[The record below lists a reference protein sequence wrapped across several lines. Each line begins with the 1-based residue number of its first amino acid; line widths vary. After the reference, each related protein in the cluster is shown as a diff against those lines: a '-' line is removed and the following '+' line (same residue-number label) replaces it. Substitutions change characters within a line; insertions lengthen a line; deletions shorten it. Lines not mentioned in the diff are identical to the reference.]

1 VRATKLTAVSRAAG
15 YLTQVIEG
23 GPNPGRL
30 ADEVAL
36 VTGSTAGLGRVIA
49 ARLAAEGAAV
59 VVTGRDAE
67 RGEAV
72 AEEVGGTFIA
82 ADLGD
87 EAGAADLVDAA
98 AGRSGRLTVLVNNAV
113 AAVTS
118 APVDAVVTEDWDAAF
133 RLNVTAPMWLCRAA
147 IPHFRAAGHGSV
159 VNVSSRA
166 AERASPGLAAYVASK
181 GALNALTRSLAVD
194 YAADGIRANTVA
206 PGYVLHERRDA
217 GLDDAGRARLEAMH
231 LTRLATPED
240 VAAAVAFLAGP
251 DAETITGVLL
261 PVDGGSSTA
270 ARATSF
276 G

>member
-1 VRATKLTAVSRAAG
+1 M
-15 YLTQVIEG
+15 IEG

-30 ADEVAL
+30 VGEVAL

-49 ARLAAEGAAV
+49 ARLAAEGADV
-59 VVTGRDAE
+59 VVTGRNAE

-72 AEEVGGTFIA
+72 ADEMGGTFLA
-82 ADLGD
+82 ADLTD
-87 EAGAADLVDAA
+87 EAAAKALVDATA
-98 AGRSGRLTVLVNNAV
+98 QRYGRLTILVNNAV

-118 APVDAVVTEDWDAAF
+118 APVDAVATEDWEAAL
-133 RLNVTAPMWLCRAA
+133 RVDVTAPMWLCRAA
-147 IPHFRAAGHGSV
+147 IPHFRAAGRGAI

-166 AERASPGLAAYVASK
+166 AERASPGLAAYVAAK

-206 PGYVLHERRDA
+206 PGYVLNDRRDA
-217 GLDDAGRARLEAMH
+217 DLDDAGRARLEAMH
-231 LTRLATPED
+231 LTRLTTPED

-251 DAETITGVLL
+251 DAATITGVLL

-270 ARATSF
+270 ARATSL

>member
-1 VRATKLTAVSRAAG
+1 
-15 YLTQVIEG
+15 VIEG

-30 ADEVAL
+30 VGEVAL

-49 ARLAAEGAAV
+49 ARLAAEGADV
-59 VVTGRDAE
+59 VVTGRNAE

-72 AEEVGGTFIA
+72 ADEVGGTFLA
-82 ADLGD
+82 ADLTD
-87 EAGAADLVDAA
+87 EAAAKALVDATA
-98 AGRSGRLTVLVNNAV
+98 QRYGRLTILVNNAV

-118 APVDAVVTEDWDAAF
+118 APVDAVATEDWEAAL
-133 RLNVTAPMWLCRAA
+133 RVDVTAPMWLCRAA
-147 IPHFRAAGHGSV
+147 IPHFRAAGRGAI

-166 AERASPGLAAYVASK
+166 AERASPGLAAYVAAK

-206 PGYVLHERRDA
+206 PGYVLNDRRDA
-217 GLDDAGRARLEAMH
+217 DLDDAGRARLEAMH
-231 LTRLATPED
+231 LTRLTTPED

-251 DAETITGVLL
+251 DAATITGVLL

-270 ARATSF
+270 ARATSL

>member
-1 VRATKLTAVSRAAG
+1 MRARKLTAVSRAAG

-36 VTGSTAGLGRVIA
+36 VTGSTSGLGRVIA
-49 ARLAAEGAAV
+49 TRLAAEGAAV

-72 AEEVGGTFIA
+72 AYEVEGTFVA
-82 ADLGD
+82 ADLTD
-87 EAGAADLVDAA
+87 EAAAADLVDTAA
-98 AGRSGRLTVLVNNAV
+98 RRFGRLTVLVNNAV

-118 APVDAVVTEDWDAAF
+118 AAVDDVTTEDWDAAF
-133 RLNVTAPMWLCRAA
+133 RVNVTAPMWLCRAA
-147 IPHFRAAGHGSV
+147 IPHFRAAGRGSI

-181 GALNALTRSLAVD
+181 GARNALTRSLAVD
-194 YAADGIRANTVA
+194 HAADRIRANTVA
-206 PGYVLHERRDA
+206 PGYVLHDERDA
-217 GLDDAGRARLEAMH
+217 DLDDAGRARLEAMH
-231 LTRLATPED
+231 LTRLTTAED

-270 ARATSF
+270 ARATSL

>member
-1 VRATKLTAVSRAAG
+1 
-15 YLTQVIEG
+15 
-23 GPNPGRL
+23 
-30 ADEVAL
+30 VAL
-36 VTGSTAGLGRVIA
+36 VTGSTAGLGKVIA
-49 ARLAAEGAAV
+49 HRLAAEGASV
-59 VVTGRDAE
+59 VVTGRDVD

-72 AEEVGGTFIA
+72 AESVGGTFLA
-82 ADLGD
+82 ADLND
-87 EAGAADLVDAA
+87 EAACGALVDQAAEA
-98 AGRSGRLTVLVNNAV
+98 AGGLTVLVNNAV
-113 AAVTS
+113 ASVATAAVDGLTT
-118 APVDAVVTEDWDAAF
+118 AAWEDAF
-133 RLNVTAPMWLCRAA
+133 RVNVTAPMWLCRAA
-147 IPHFRAAGHGSV
+147 IPHFRKARHGSI

-194 YAADGIRANTVA
+194 YAAEGIRANTVA
-206 PGYVLHERRDA
+206 PGYVLNERRDA
-217 GLDDAGRARLEAMH
+217 DLDDDRRARLAAMH